1 MKMMIKKESEEKTAI
16 DVLLQEDINTTLPPL
31 EDEKE

>member
-1 MKMMIKKESEEKTAI
+1 MKMMIKKKEKKKTAI
-16 DVLLQEDINTTLPPL
+16 DVLLQEDINDALPPL